1 VGALTWSNIA
11 LSDLKLP
18 ERSEVEEEEEEEG
31 WSSKIGEV
39 VVIVR
44 AN

>member
-18 ERSEVEEEEEEEG
+18 ERSEVEEEEEEG